1 MKSWMLAVLAVLVCA
16 LTAVVFNKALG
27 GGSEGDSS
35 TVVHVV
41 SVMHPAQPERRQ
53 EPKKTAKAKQDR
65 EKPPLPV
72 SLTPQGG
79 KASPS
84 AHEGTK
90 APPMPPAAKTSRPG
104 LRLAGETISVDPGHN
119 GGNASDPEAINR
131 LVPADVNGT
140 TKPCNT
146 TGTETNDG
154 SLTEAQFNWDVAKD
168 LVPRLEHLGARVV
181 LTRHDNEGVGPCVN
195 ERAGIANRAHADV
208 ALSIHADGNYAVGAH
223 GFDVIHP
230 SPEES
235 VAPQEVGPSLQ
246 LAEAERNALVGAGI
260 PPANYVGEN
269 GLDERSDLAG
279 LNLAKVP
286 AVLVELGNMRE
297 PSEAVKL
304 EDPAYR
310 QKLAG
315 ALAEGVVAFLAR

>member
-1 MKSWMLAVLAVLVCA
+1 MNWRLTLLGIVVCVATA
-16 LTAVVFNKALG
+16 L
-27 GGSEGDSS
+27 
-35 TVVHVV
+35 VV
-41 SVMHPAQPERRQ
+41 SFLIGRGDNRQVRRVS
-53 EPKKTAKAKQDR
+53 TIVR
-65 EKPPLPV
+65 LEKPHTPESRSTEGAPPV
-72 SLTPQGG
+72 SR
-79 KASPS
+79 SPS
-84 AHEGTK
+84 AAGSRSAGNEK
-90 APPMPPAAKTSRPG
+90 QVKQIPPATRTPRPPH
-104 LRLAGETISVDPGHN
+104 LSLAGKTIVVDPGHN

-131 LVPADVNGT
+131 LVPAGANGT

-154 SLTEAQFNWDVAKD
+154 SLTEAQFNWDVAQD
-168 LVPRLEHLGARVV
+168 LVPRLKHLGARVV
-181 LTRHDNEGVGPCVN
+181 LTRHDNEGVGPCVD
-195 ERAGIANRAHADV
+195 ERAAIANRAHADAAV
-208 ALSIHADGNYAVGAH
+208 SIHADGNYAEGAH

-235 VAPQEVGPSLQ
+235 VAPLEIAPSLQ

-286 AVLVELGNMRE
+286 AVLVELGNMRDE
-297 PSEAVKL
+297 EEAVKL

-310 QKLAG
+310 HELAD
-315 ALAEGVVAFLAR
+315 ALAAGIVSFLAP